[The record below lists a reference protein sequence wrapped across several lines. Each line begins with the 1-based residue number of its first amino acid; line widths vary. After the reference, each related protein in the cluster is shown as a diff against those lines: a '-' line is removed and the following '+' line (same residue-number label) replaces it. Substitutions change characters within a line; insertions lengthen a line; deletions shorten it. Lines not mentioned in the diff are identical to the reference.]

1 MATITLN
8 RSNYYHN
15 LSQFALKTGS
25 KDKIA
30 IVLKDNAYGHG
41 ILEMAKLSSEFGLRR
56 AVVRKVSEAKLIDTL
71 FEDIIILGGEVE
83 PNPKYSYAINS
94 LEQLKALPRDA
105 KIELKIDTGMHRNGI
120 TMGELDAALEIIKQ
134 QEINLSGIMSHYASA
149 DELGSEYFYQLQNF
163 RAAKAKTLEV
173 GFENVRFHID
183 NSAGAIRCSEFEFD
197 LVRLGIGAYGYN
209 HMDDSFDDFALKPVL
224 NLYAKRVATRAL
236 EKGQRVGYGGEFIA
250 PNDMLVST
258 YDVGYGDG
266 WRRGNA
272 LNPFIT
278 ADSGAIL
285 GRVSMDF
292 ISLEGDKEEVC
303 VMEGAMSA
311 ARHFQTIAYE
321 ITCALHTDIPRK
333 IVD

>member
-1 MATITLN
+1 MATITLH
-8 RSNYYHN
+8 RSNFYHN
-15 LSQFALKTGS
+15 LNQFALKIGS

-41 ILEMAKLSSEFGLRR
+41 ILEMAKLSSEFGLTK
-56 AVVRKVSEAKLIDTL
+56 AVVRKVSEAKLIDVF
-71 FEDIIILGGEVE
+71 FEDIIILGGKVE
-83 PNPKYSYAINS
+83 PHPNYSYVVNS
-94 LEQLKALPRDA
+94 LEQLKTLPKDA

-120 TMGELDAALEIIKQ
+120 AMDEIDAALSIIKQ
-134 QEINLSGIMSHYASA
+134 KEINLNGIMSHYASA
-149 DELGSEYFYQLQNF
+149 DELGSEYFFQLQNF
-163 RAAKAKTLEV
+163 RAAKTKIFEA

-183 NSAGAIRCSEFEFD
+183 NSAGAIRCSAFEFD

-236 EKGQRVGYGGEFIA
+236 EKGQRVGYGGEFDA
-250 PNDMLVST
+250 PKDMIVST
-258 YDVGYGDG
+258 YDIGYGDG
-266 WRRGNA
+266 WRRGDA
-272 LNPFIT
+272 FNPFIT
-278 ADSGAIL
+278 ANSGTIL

-292 ISLEGDKEEVC
+292 ILLEGDKEEVC

-311 ARHFQTIAYE
+311 VKHFKTIAYE
-321 ITCALHTDIPRK
+321 ITCALHADIPRK